1 MPVISERSPSL
12 VKIEVLGHG
21 CANCQ
26 KLEANARDAVGM
38 AGVEAVVIKVADDAT
53 IAAYGVLNTPGLVI
67 DGEVKSAGRVPSAGD
82 ITEWLMAAS

>member
-1 MPVISERSPSL
+1 M

-26 KLEANARDAVGM
+26 KLEANARDAAGM
-38 AGVEAVVIKVADDAT
+38 AGVEAEVVKVTDDLE
-53 IAAYGVLNTPGLVI
+53 IASRGVLNTPGLVI

-82 ITEWLMAAS
+82 IAEWLTAG

>member
-1 MPVISERSPSL
+1 M

-26 KLEANARDAVGM
+26 KLEANARDAAGM
-38 AGVEAVVIKVADDAT
+38 AGVEAEVVKVTDDVE
-53 IAAYGVLNTPGLVI
+53 IASRGVLNTPGLVI

-82 ITEWLMAAS
+82 IAEWLSAG